1 MSNGITDLLEP
12 REPDLDPVQIGVM
25 PRLPL
30 FMRQFGADL
39 AGNFLRDQLGL
50 ERLGDAIGSREI
62 NRSSL
67 SGSEYDA
74 LQESVVRALERGGS
88 NASLT
93 YADYGLDDL
102 ADYVSV
108 VGNQAVPQGMQSDA
122 DASVAEWVQGL
133 LDQGLSLEQIENRYS
148 QSPFA
153 RFQSLQSLKDL
164 KGGQGPLEA
173 LLSSPAAFSL
183 AGTIGGASIE
193 QDPETG
199 EYWVYDEYDFND
211 AANLPEDASFLAD
224 AAKEGLNPYGQ
235 ARNLARYYGSKP
247 GEGSPVR
254 INLGDLEHLLNP
266 EEDKPGLLTRGLAA
280 LGNMLRRE
288 REPSPV
294 QAAQRTV
301 LIPEAPRSTPM
312 PRELEIDRIQFDN

>member
-108 VGNQAVPQGMQSDA
+108 VGN
-122 DASVAEWVQGL
+122 
-133 LDQGLSLEQIENRYS
+133 
-148 QSPFA
+148 
-153 RFQSLQSLKDL
+153 
-164 KGGQGPLEA
+164 
-173 LLSSPAAFSL
+173 
-183 AGTIGGASIE
+183 
-193 QDPETG
+193 
-199 EYWVYDEYDFND
+199 
-211 AANLPEDASFLAD
+211 
-224 AAKEGLNPYGQ
+224 
-235 ARNLARYYGSKP
+235 
-247 GEGSPVR
+247 
-254 INLGDLEHLLNP
+254 
-266 EEDKPGLLTRGLAA
+266 
-280 LGNMLRRE
+280 
-288 REPSPV
+288 
-294 QAAQRTV
+294 
-301 LIPEAPRSTPM
+301 
-312 PRELEIDRIQFDN
+312 